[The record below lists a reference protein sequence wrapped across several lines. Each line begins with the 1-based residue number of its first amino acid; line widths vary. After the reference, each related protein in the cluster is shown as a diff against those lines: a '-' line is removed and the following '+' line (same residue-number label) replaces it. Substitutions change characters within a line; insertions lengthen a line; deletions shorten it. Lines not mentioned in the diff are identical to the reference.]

1 MISIERCIFASIVFF
16 FFIIFLEQ
24 DFQEKKHSGCVFFE
38 IDDILI
44 NYEWTAL
51 EKKQEANDNNE
62 LCVFFCFFFK
72 SLFSGLMT

>member
-1 MISIERCIFASIVFF
+1 MISIERCIFASIVLF

-38 IDDILI
+38 IDHILI

-51 EKKQEANDNNE
+51 EKEQEANDNNE
-62 LCVFFCFFFK
+62 LCGFFFLNLC
-72 SLFSGLMT
+72 SQD